1 MGTESGLKHTPV
13 SHTSSSRVTTS
24 SDPEAERRSE
34 RKERMDARREWSCM
48 VLGLTFR
55 NLREFRKSIYSRISD
70 KGRPKRDKPLNLKV
84 PTTSGPRKGD
94 LLKEAVTLQR
104 SKSIVQTLLGHS
116 QVVFIEKWSLNRV
129 VS

>member
-24 SDPEAERRSE
+24 FDPEAERRSE

-55 NLREFRKSIYSRISD
+55 NLREFRKSIKD
-70 KGRPKRDKPLNLKV
+70 APKEINLSI
-84 PTTSGPRKGD
+84 PTTSGPRIGD